1 MLNPDTPA
9 ATIIFAVTIALSL
22 LGIYRTPVIIERCL
36 FRPYSFLRREQYHT
50 IITSGLVHADLGHL
64 IFNMFTF
71 WFFAFPTERH
81 LGTARFTV
89 LYVAGLVASHA
100 CTYWKQRSNIHYA
113 SLGASGAISAVLF
126 AYIVYFPRTTL
137 MILPLPVPIPAV
149 LFAVGYVA
157 WSYWAAR
164 YSHGRINHDAHLCGA
179 LFGLA
184 FVGMTDPG
192 AFAGLARAF
201 A

>member
-9 ATIIFAVTIALSL
+9 ATIIFAVTIASSL
-22 LGIYRTPVIIERCL
+22 LGMYRAPVIIERCL
-36 FRPYSFLRREQYHT
+36 FRPYAFLRRAQYHT
-50 IITSGLVHADLGHL
+50 IVTSGLVHADLGHL
-64 IFNMFTF
+64 VFNMFTF
-71 WFFAFPTERH
+71 WFFAFPMERH
-81 LGTARFTV
+81 VGTARFTV

-100 CTYWKQRSNIHYA
+100 CTYWKQRTNIHYA

-149 LFAVGYVA
+149 LFALGYVA
-157 WSYWAAR
+157 WSWWAAR
-164 YSHGRINHDAHLCGA
+164 YSRGRINHDAHLCGA

-184 FVGMTDPG
+184 FVGLTDPG
-192 AFAGLARAF
+192 AFAGLMRAIS
-201 A
+201 

>member
-1 MLNPDTPA
+1 MLNTNTPA
-9 ATIIFAVTIALSL
+9 ATIIFIVTIALSL
-22 LGIYRTPVIIERCL
+22 LGMYRAPAIIERCL
-36 FRPYSFLRREQYHT
+36 FRPSAFLRRKQYHT
-50 IITSGLVHADLGHL
+50 IVTSGLVHADLGHL
-64 IFNMFTF
+64 VFNMFTF
-71 WFFAFPTERH
+71 WFFAFPTERQ

-89 LYVAGLVASHA
+89 LYVTGLVASHA
-100 CTYWKQRSNIHYA
+100 CTYWKQRSNVHYA

-137 MILPLPVPIPAV
+137 MIFPLPIPIPAV

-164 YSHGRINHDAHLCGA
+164 SPRGRINHDAHLCGA

-184 FVGMTDPG
+184 FVGLTDPG
-192 AFAGLARAF
+192 AFAGLVRVIF
-201 A
+201 